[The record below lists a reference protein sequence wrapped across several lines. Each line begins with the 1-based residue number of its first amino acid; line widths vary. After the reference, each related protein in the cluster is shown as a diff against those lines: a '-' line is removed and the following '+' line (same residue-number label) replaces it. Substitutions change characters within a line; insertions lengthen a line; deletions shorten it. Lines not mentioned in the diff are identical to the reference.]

1 MEINAW
7 KKKSPIMMSI
17 TLLLFLALLILPL
30 PVAAAATAT
39 TISINDVFLEP
50 ADNAVMAI
58 MINNVSNLGVANINI
73 TYDPSVVH
81 ITTVNNSEFDT
92 LYPVIDN
99 SIGLVKIG
107 VVDYGDGLSGDVKL
121 ADLMLKA
128 VGNADE
134 TSTFAISINEL
145 KEGGATETPI
155 SATVDKGTAILNLPP
170 VAIPG
175 SLHRYN
181 NIGSSYPCVTIL
193 TGSASYDLSS
203 KGSITNYNW
212 DFDDGQSSAGE
223 TVEHIYATWK
233 WNGTSYRYEPFN
245 VSLTVKDNG
254 GLPNTANMPVN
265 VYMAGDAN
273 GDGKVNILDAVILGR
288 EWREEC
294 TLTSY
299 FWEERER
306 ADRADLN
313 NDCKINILDA
323 VIIGRNWRHTAW

>member
-1 MEINAW
+1 MEINEW
-7 KKKSPIMMSI
+7 KKKRPIKVSI
-17 TLLLFLALLILPL
+17 TPLLLALLIVPIS
-30 PVAAAATAT
+30 AATT

-50 ADNAVMAI
+50 GDDAAISI
-58 MINNVSNLGVANINI
+58 MIYNVSNVGVANINI

-81 ITTVNNSEFDT
+81 ITAVNNSEFDN

-107 VVDYGDGLSGDVKL
+107 VVDYGDGLSGNVKL

-145 KEGGATETPI
+145 KEAGATETSI
-155 SATVDKGTAILNLPP
+155 SASVDNGTAILNLPP
-170 VAIPG
+170 VAIPR

-181 NIGSSYPCVTIL
+181 NIGSSYPCKTIL

-203 KGSITNYNW
+203 NGSITNYEW

-223 TVEHIYATWK
+223 TVEHIYETWK

-245 VSLTVKDNG
+245 VRLTVKDNG
-254 GLPNTANMPVN
+254 GLTNTTALPVN

-273 GDGKVNILDAVILGR
+273 GDGKVNILDAVIVGR

-294 TLTSY
+294 TPSLTSY
-299 FWEERER
+299 SWGERER

-323 VIIGRNWRHTAW
+323 VIIGANWRQTAW